1 MTSRLLLAVMFTA
14 TAFTQA
20 GYGTDSSGS
29 TKAIWVVV
37 ESLPDSTDGKPRY
50 SVQVSSGVGFSL
62 AGAISEAL
70 TGSATENTFLRP
82 VTDFDLSL
90 SLQSSLVMKIE
101 ESHLTIAPGERFS
114 FSKVAE
120 LAKRLEKIGLNEA
133 SIASIDTVLTPKPVL
148 TDRKTIFSH
157 PFEESFEFRVATTS
171 PSDAATIG
179 R

>member
-1 MTSRLLLAVMFTA
+1 MTSRLLLAVIFTA
-14 TAFTQA
+14 AAFTQA
-20 GYGTDSSGS
+20 GYGADSSGS
-29 TKAIWVVV
+29 TKPIWVVV

-50 SVQVSSGVGFSL
+50 SVQVSSGVGFGL
-62 AGAISEAL
+62 ADAISEAL

-90 SLQSSLVMKIE
+90 SLESSLVMKIDK
-101 ESHLTIAPGERFS
+101 SHLTIAPGERFS

-120 LAKRLEKIGLNEA
+120 LAKRLEKIGLSEA
-133 SIASIDTVLTPKPVL
+133 SIASIDTVLTPKPIM

-157 PFEESFEFRVATTS
+157 PFEESFEFHVATTS
-171 PSDAATIG
+171 PSDAAPIG